1 MDETS
6 QRMRYTSRHT
16 ISITETMNTRLQ
28 QLLEKQ
34 GRDVSMND
42 LFRAALR
49 QYLDDQEDQIGSK
62 RHFTKSLQAHIDQL
76 ESTLLF
82 YLNLITFLDASNL
95 AALLG
100 LATGENNKVP
110 STLLIK
116 NAIAAALRE
125 GPQLN
130 QQILAVREQLGKP
143 R

>member
-76 ESTLLF
+76 EGTLLF
-82 YLNLITFLDASNL
+82 YLNLITFLEASNL
-95 AALLG
+95 AALVG
-100 LATGENNKVP
+100 LATGESKVEG
-110 STLLIK
+110 TLLIK

-130 QQILAVREQLGKP
+130 QQIQRVREQLGKP